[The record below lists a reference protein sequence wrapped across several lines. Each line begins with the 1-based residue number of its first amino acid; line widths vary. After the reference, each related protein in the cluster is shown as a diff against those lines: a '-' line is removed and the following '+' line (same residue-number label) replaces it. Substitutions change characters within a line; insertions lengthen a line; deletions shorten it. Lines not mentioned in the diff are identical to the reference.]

1 MLISQRPTLSEEVI
15 AEDRSQFIIEPLE
28 PGFGYTLGNSL
39 RRTLLSSI
47 PGAAVTSIR
56 IDGVLHEF
64 TTVPGVKEDVTDII
78 LNLKGLVVSSDEDE
92 PVTMYLRKQGPGA
105 VTAGDIVPP
114 SGVSV
119 HNPDMHIA
127 TLNDKGKLE
136 VELVVERGRGYVPA
150 VMNKA
155 SGAEIGRIPV
165 DSIYSPVLKVT
176 YKVEATRVEQRTDF
190 DKLILDVETKNSIS
204 PRDALASAGKTLVEL
219 FGLAREL
226 NVEAEGIEIG
236 PSPQEADHI
245 AAFALPIDDLDL
257 TVRSYNCLKRE
268 GVHTVGELVGRTES
282 DLLDI
287 RNFGQK
293 SIDEVK
299 IKLHGMGLSLK
310 DSPATFDPSE
320 VAGYDVATG
329 TWSADT
335 GYDAAYDA
343 DNDADYAETEQL

>member
-1 MLISQRPTLSEEVI
+1 MLISQRPTLSEDVL
-15 AEDRSQFIIEPLE
+15 AENRSQFIIEPLE

-78 LNLKGLVVSSDEDE
+78 LNLKSLVVSSDEDE
-92 PVTMYLRKQGPGA
+92 PVTMYLRKQGPGT

-114 SGVSV
+114 AGVSV

-190 DKLILDVETKNSIS
+190 DKLILDVETKNSIT

-236 PSPQEADHI
+236 PSPAEADHI

-268 GVHTVGELVGRTES
+268 GVHTVGELVARTES

-299 IKLHGMGLSLK
+299 IKLHQLGLSLK
-310 DSPATFDPSE
+310 DSPASFDPSE

-329 TWSADT
+329 TWTNDT
-335 GYDAAYDA
+335 GYDLDA
-343 DNDADYAETEQL
+343 DQDYAETEQL

>member
-1 MLISQRPTLSEEVI
+1 MLISQRPILSEEVI
-15 AEDRSQFIIEPLE
+15 AENRSQFIIEPLE

-78 LNLKGLVVSSDEDE
+78 LNLKSLVVSSEEDE
-92 PVTMYLRKQGPGA
+92 PVTMYLRKQGPGT

-114 SGVSV
+114 AGVSV
-119 HNPDMHIA
+119 HNPEMHIA

-226 NVEAEGIEIG
+226 NTEAEGIEIG

-268 GVHTVGELVGRTES
+268 GVHTVGELVARTES

-299 IKLHGMGLSLK
+299 IKLHQLGLALK

-329 TWSADT
+329 TWT
-335 GYDAAYDA
+335 TDAAYDSAYEA
-343 DNDADYAETEQL
+343 DSDADYAETEQL